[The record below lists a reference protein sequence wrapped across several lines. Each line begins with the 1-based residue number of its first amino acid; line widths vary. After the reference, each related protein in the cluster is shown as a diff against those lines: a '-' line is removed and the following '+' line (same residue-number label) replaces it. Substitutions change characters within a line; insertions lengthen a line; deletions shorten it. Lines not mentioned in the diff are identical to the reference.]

1 VGLLYRTIW
10 LGGLM
15 FWATFVSHCVGR
27 FYFRPL
33 HPSAWAKAKIVNCV
47 IQHEEMLNQKKKKNT
62 RRCRHLYYNRAS
74 ATHGSIKEKTT
85 LLVPTSLQL
94 QELLGSCCLP
104 WLTTTAWILFEIV
117 FVPFAIVWNS
127 SIACFSFSHFI
138 DKLLKNCVCRYIGT
152 CMHVWGKDADHSR
165 QSVNDWN
172 HYVMQQDVKK
182 HAWKWTGKADNCT
195 TFLNSCRLAGR
206 VTSRVGEAVCTG
218 YSMLRMDSDRMQM
231 KSDAAATFYYI

>member
-1 VGLLYRTIW
+1 MCALYVVSRIIELTEWQCTCVGLLYRTIW

-104 WLTTTAWILFEIV
+104 WLTTNRLDSFWDCFRAFRNSVEFEHRV
-117 FVPFAIVWNS
+117 FF
-127 SIACFSFSHFI
+127 FFTLH
-138 DKLLKNCVCRYIGT
+138 R
-152 CMHVWGKDADHSR
+152 
-165 QSVNDWN
+165 
-172 HYVMQQDVKK
+172 
-182 HAWKWTGKADNCT
+182 
-195 TFLNSCRLAGR
+195 
-206 VTSRVGEAVCTG
+206 
-218 YSMLRMDSDRMQM
+218 
-231 KSDAAATFYYI
+231 